1 MPATTP
7 GCVSWIA
14 AEATSPA
21 PRGTGALRE
30 PEVHHLDDAVAPDH
44 DVLRLDVAVDDAAAV
59 RRGKRRGDLGADV
72 HEFAHRQR
80 AARGETLAQRHAV
93 HELRRDEVDRARLP
107 DLVDR
112 DDVRMVERRGGARF
126 LLEAAAEI
134 GVVVQRRRQHFQ
146 RDVATEHGVGR
157 AVDIAHPARPEVRDD
172 LIAIDLP
179 ADERRPFGAGDPI
192 FSHALAELLQRDR
205 RRLGVSGNQ

>member
-7 GCVSWIA
+7 GCVSWIT
-14 AEATSPA
+14 EDATSLCASRP
-21 PRGTGALRE
+21 GALRE

-44 DVLRLDVAVDDAAAV
+44 DVLRLDVAVHDAAAV
-59 RRGKRRGDLGADV
+59 RRGERRGDLGADV
-72 HEFAHRQR
+72 HDIAHRQR
-80 AARGETLAQRHAV
+80 ARGETIAQRHAV

-134 GVVVQRRRQHFQ
+134 GVACSAGVRTFSATSRPSTVS
-146 RDVATEHGVGR
+146 VAR
-157 AVDIAHPARPEVRDD
+157 
-172 LIAIDLP
+172 
-179 ADERRPFGAGDPI
+179 
-192 FSHALAELLQRDR
+192 
-205 RRLGVSGNQ
+205 